1 MYGLT
6 DTLFGLPRMTV
17 YIMAGTFI
25 FTLVIIVLSR
35 RYLKKLTGGDLK
47 ASGETAQAT
56 ILRMW
61 DTGTTVNQNPVAGFL
76 LEVRRAAYPPYQVE
90 TKSLVPRLMTGQ
102 LQPGAVVPIKVDPRN
117 QQRVV
122 LDIFG

>member
-1 MYGLT
+1 MYGFG
-6 DTLFGLPRMTV
+6 DTLFGLPRMMV
-17 YIMAGTFI
+17 YIFAGTFI
-25 FTLVIIVLSR
+25 FSLMIIFIVR
-35 RYLKKLTGGDLK
+35 RYMKNITGGDLK

-102 LQPGAVVPIKVDPRN
+102 LQPGAVVPVKVDPRN